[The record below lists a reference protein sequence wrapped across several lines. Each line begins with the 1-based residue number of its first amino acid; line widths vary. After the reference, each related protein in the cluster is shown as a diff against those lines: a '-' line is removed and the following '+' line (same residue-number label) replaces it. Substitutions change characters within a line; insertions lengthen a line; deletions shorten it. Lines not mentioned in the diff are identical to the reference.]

1 MTNLS
6 FESAILLAVS
16 FAAGALATWLFQ
28 DHRARA
34 ERRRF
39 EQEMLRV
46 LEARYQAYEGLEREV
61 RAFVGTR
68 SGAPSIEPGAPL
80 PARESAPETEPLR

>member
-28 DHRARA
+28 DRRARA

-46 LEARYQAYEGLEREV
+46 LEARYHAYEGLEREV
-61 RAFVGTR
+61 RAFVGVRAST
-68 SGAPSIEPGAPL
+68 PIQEPVAPL
-80 PARESAPETEPLR
+80 PARERAEVP